1 MKFSL
6 IVATLGRS
14 SEVARLFESLL
25 NQTYKEFEVIL
36 VDQNSDHRVFDIY
49 NQYKNQ
55 MQIQYIHT
63 DKKGLSHARNLG
75 LKCTLH
81 DIVAFPDDDCWYA
94 KDTLEKVKDAFAN
107 LSADVIS
114 GQPLNPDGKLLV
126 RNYLKKSSPVT
137 IQNVWNAAISISIFL
152 KKSAVNKIG
161 FFDDKL
167 GVGSGTIF
175 GSGEETDYIVRALE
189 SGLNVQYDASIKIIH
204 PQEVIKKDSKEIDRA
219 LSYGS
224 GMGYVL
230 AKHQF
235 PFSIKAKALIRP
247 LGGAVIALAETDFHL
262 MKIRFNTFRG
272 RLRGMR
278 VRF

>member
-25 NQTYKEFEVIL
+25 NQTYKDFEVIL
-36 VDQNSDHRVFDIY
+36 VDQNRDHRVFDIY
-49 NQYKNQ
+49 NQYKEQ
-55 MQIQYIHT
+55 LQIQYIHT

-75 LKCTLH
+75 LKCHLQ
-81 DIVAFPDDDCWYA
+81 DVVAFPDDDCWYA
-94 KDTLEKVKDAFAN
+94 KDTLEKVKDAFTHQH
-107 LSADVIS
+107 ADVIS

-126 RNYLKKSSPVT
+126 RNYLKKSGPVT

-152 KKSAVNKIG
+152 KKTVVDKIG
-161 FFDDKL
+161 LFDNKL

-189 SGLNVQYDASIKIIH
+189 SGFNVQYDANIKIIH
-204 PQEVIKKDSKEIDRA
+204 PQEVIKKDSKEINRA

-230 AKHQF
+230 AKHHF

-247 LGGAVIALAETDFHL
+247 FGGAMIAFAETDFHL

-278 VRF
+278 VKF